1 MGRITDAKCPTC
13 GENLHKDSLQP
24 DEIDCIIDFELL
36 ECVKCDR
43 FFTRK
48 FGSEKL
54 E

>member
-1 MGRITDAKCPTC
+1 MGRITDAKCPSC

-24 DEIDCIIDFELL
+24 DEIDCDFELL